1 MRQHSERQKLI
12 RELEMIILW
21 LDGQE
26 SDRFVETAIGI
37 RWLPTISQLAFPH
50 SNILQ
55 NTFDT
60 LFGDEAEALDIL
72 QHILLHRYLEAR
84 RPPKSR
90 GEFDLQQLF
99 NMPDYD
105 FRQAART
112 TKDGFVQVLEK
123 IVCNPVFHRGGRRPQ
138 LPIAHQLALTLERLG
153 SNGNGASVGRFSRN
167 LQVGRGTVIKV
178 LRRVIKALVSLGRT
192 YMRWPDAQRRAE
204 ISEVLRKEGFEGCV
218 GFVDGTTIP
227 LFQRPGFDGKTFFDR
242 KKRYSLNTQIVC
254 DCDKYITSFLTGWPG
269 SCGDSKVYKRMQ
281 LHVNAAEY
289 FDEGQYL
296 LADSAYE
303 LTSTVIPSYKS
314 PASNSTINTEF
325 NYCVAKARVRNEHT
339 IGILKARWS
348 SLREM
353 RLHLYIR
360 RHMREVVS
368 WLYSCV
374 VLHNMLAQLGDQW
387 QELESEDQYLGGLDS
402 TPDEPAGASEV
413 AFRDRVKNA
422 CVAYNYE
429 KGVLPL

>member
-37 RWLPTISQLAFPH
+37 RSLPTISQLAFPH

-72 QHILLHRYLEAR
+72 QHILSHQYLEAR

-178 LRRVIKALVSLGRT
+178 SRRVIKALVSLGRT
-192 YMRWPDAQRRAE
+192 YIRWPDAQRRAE

-227 LFQRPGFDGKTFFDR
+227 LFQRPGFDGKTFFDH

-269 SCGDSKVYKRMQ
+269 SCGNSKVYKRMQ
-281 LHVNAAEY
+281 RNILMKIWVATRR
-289 FDEGQYL
+289 
-296 LADSAYE
+296 

>member
-21 LDGQE
+21 LDSQE
-26 SDRFVETAIGI
+26 SDRIVETAIGI
-37 RWLPTISQLAFPH
+37 RSLPTISQLAFPH

-55 NTFDT
+55 NTFDS
-60 LFGDEAEALDIL
+60 LFGEDAEALDLL
-72 QHILLHRYLEAR
+72 QHVLSHRYSQLA
-84 RPPKSR
+84 PPKSR

-99 NMPDYD
+99 NMPDFD

-112 TKDGFVQVLEK
+112 TKEGFVQVLEK

-153 SNGNGASVGRFSRN
+153 SNGNGASV
-167 LQVGRGTVIKV
+167 
-178 LRRVIKALVSLGRT
+178 ALVSLGRT
-192 YMRWPDAQRRAE
+192 YVRWPDAQRRAE

-227 LFQRPGFDGKTFFDR
+227 LFQRPGFDGETFFDR
-242 KKRYSLNTQIVC
+242 KKRYSLNTQIQGLQE
-254 DCDKYITSFLTGWPG
+254 DAA
-269 SCGDSKVYKRMQ
+269 SCERGGF
-281 LHVNAAEY
+281 

-339 IGILKARWS
+339 ISILKPAGA
-348 SLREM
+348 
-353 RLHLYIR
+353 HY
-360 RHMREVVS
+360 
-368 WLYSCV
+368 
-374 VLHNMLAQLGDQW
+374 LGDQW
-387 QELESEDQYLGGLDS
+387 QELESEDQNLGGLDL
-402 TPDEPAGASEV
+402 TQEELAGAREV
-413 AFRDRVKNA
+413 AFRERH
-422 CVAYNYE
+422 
-429 KGVLPL
+429 G

>member
-1 MRQHSERQKLI
+1 MRPR
-12 RELEMIILW
+12 
-21 LDGQE
+21 
-26 SDRFVETAIGI
+26 
-37 RWLPTISQLAFPH
+37 RWTSSSTSYRI
-50 SNILQ
+50 
-55 NTFDT
+55 
-60 LFGDEAEALDIL
+60 E
-72 QHILLHRYLEAR
+72 YLEAR

-192 YMRWPDAQRRAE
+192 YVRWPDAQRRAE

-242 KKRYSLNTQIVC
+242 KKRYSLNTQIQGVQE
-254 DCDKYITSFLTGWPG
+254 D
-269 SCGDSKVYKRMQ
+269 
-281 LHVNAAEY
+281 AASRQRSEY
-289 FDEGQYL
+289 FDE
-296 LADSAYE
+296 
-303 LTSTVIPSYKS
+303 
-314 PASNSTINTEF
+314 ASNSTINTEF

-353 RLHLYIR
+353 QLHLYIR

>member
-1 MRQHSERQKLI
+1 M
-12 RELEMIILW
+12 
-21 LDGQE
+21 
-26 SDRFVETAIGI
+26 
-37 RWLPTISQLAFPH
+37 
-50 SNILQ
+50 
-55 NTFDT
+55 FDS
-60 LFGDEAEALDIL
+60 LFGEDAEALDLL
-72 QHILLHRYLEAR
+72 QHVLSHRYLAAR

-99 NMPDYD
+99 NMPDFD

-112 TKDGFVQVLEK
+112 TKEGFVQVLEK

-153 SNGNGASVGRFSRN
+153 SNGNGASVVRFSRN

-178 LRRVIKALVSLGRT
+178 SRRVIEALVSLGRT
-192 YMRWPDAQRRAE
+192 YVRWPDAQRRAE
-204 ISEVLRKEGFEGCV
+204 ISE
-218 GFVDGTTIP
+218 
-227 LFQRPGFDGKTFFDR
+227 RPGFDGETFFDR

-281 LHVNAAEY
+281 LHVNAADF

-339 IGILKARWS
+339 ISILKARWS

-360 RHMREVVS
+360 RHMQR
-368 WLYSCV
+368 LCPGFTV
-374 VLHNMLAQLGDQW
+374 VLCCTTCSPSWEISGRSWSQRIKTLVG
-387 QELESEDQYLGGLDS
+387 S
-402 TPDEPAGASEV
+402 T
-413 AFRDRVKNA
+413 
-422 CVAYNYE
+422 
-429 KGVLPL
+429 